1 MLNKRIT
8 PGDSSL
14 ERSRKLVKCIK
25 SAKINKSLDFPHGQ
39 PKEQLFNTFF
49 SPAFVMKLKGAAA
62 RSVCFPQ
69 GRLFVVVSL
78 LQVSDETETA
88 MGNHSDS

>member
-1 MLNKRIT
+1 MLNKRII
-8 PGDSSL
+8 PRDSSL

-39 PKEQLFNTFF
+39 PTEQLFNTFF